1 MRRVGQTRRRD
12 TAEPA
17 IRQALEAVGAL
28 VVQISGK
35 GAPDLFV
42 VFRGRHYGAE
52 IKTGKGSL
60 TPAQTEAG
68 AGRLW
73 PVWRTVD
80 DALQGIGVYARH

>member
-1 MRRVGQTRRRD
+1 MRRVGQARRRD
-12 TAEPA
+12 TAETA
-17 IRQALEAVGAL
+17 IRQALEAVGAT
-28 VVQISGK
+28 VCQISGK

-52 IKTGKGSL
+52 VKTGKGTL

-73 PVWRTVD
+73 PIWHTPD
-80 DALQGIGVYARH
+80 EALKAIGAQR